1 MTSSNSTG
9 SDAFAFL
16 SCILPSEGYYC
27 ATVISGDIRKNIFRD
42 SIEALSAV
50 IREYDDAGY
59 TVYHACAT
67 YREIGNGRKQV
78 NVRRIRALWLD
89 IDCGPGKPYA
99 NQNDA
104 FGALA
109 QFCQVTGLPEPV
121 VVGSGMGLHC
131 YWPFVEELGYAE
143 WKPLADGLKQTCRE
157 HGLAAN
163 SSRTAD
169 AASVLR
175 TPGTHW
181 RKDGGERL
189 VQVGNLVQ
197 YPVADFGVLL
207 QNDRGGPDL
216 RVEPHRAG
224 RESGSFQPAEQLPSI
239 LRRPRRDIGAS
250 IGGDFPDCSFR
261 TLSDRCLQVQAFYRS
276 GDITEPEWHAHAGLA
291 ARCSDGEVEFH
302 ACSKNDFPAYNYA
315 EAQRKLDTAGA
326 STTGATT
333 CKRFDDVNPGVCTS
347 CPQRGKINS
356 PISLGAEQQRRAVS
370 RNDAPSS
377 GVDGATDVRGHDGP
391 SSIACTPNGQVVWC
405 TEDPDGKPEYK
416 KLLDAPAGLKG
427 VQIGEADKGA
437 HSYTFWHYAPHEGWK
452 TFNLPAVAVFG
463 SSGIAQFAEKGVTV
477 HQPLMFF
484 SALREAVDTYKRVKA
499 MEIKYDQF
507 GWKDGETKFLCGDRL
522 YGAGTYESVSVSKVA
537 DGRVKYLQPVSTG
550 SLGEWR
556 SAATSFFKP
565 GFEAQALTL
574 VAGLAAPLISFIDR
588 SEGGIFLHLFSAA
601 SGAGKSLGLMA
612 SCSIYGLEK
621 GLRLIKGDTPVAKA
635 IAMGVLCNLP
645 IIYDEIMDQ
654 DPEAIRKQVDVFRD
668 GRDRSRGTVDG
679 TIRQVQSSWTTV
691 QISAGNGSLFDLLS
705 TDGTDAPVFRVFE
718 IEPRLPSGTDA
729 AYGNRIRKQLLDN
742 AGHAGD
748 IYLRYLTSPRVVDW
762 VKARL
767 DRRIEDVWDQLGPV
781 RDQRQRIRVHF
792 LACLWVACDVVTGIG
807 LLEFDVGRIMAYAFQ
822 EMDRMVSGTS
832 EQKDA
837 IAQAPD
843 LLGRFLNEHIG
854 EVLTVAEPFRHGKQ
868 CSVMGRPPLRRVI
881 MRHELASSRLLI
893 AVKPFGDWMIKHTR
907 LPARDAATAL
917 EKLGVVTRKKHR
929 ATLGAGTDFASAPVD
944 CIELDMAHP
953 MMSGKLRVVASHQ
966 SSAGDLPQSD
976 SPPQ

>member
-1 MTSSNSTG
+1 
-9 SDAFAFL
+9 
-16 SCILPSEGYYC
+16 
-27 ATVISGDIRKNIFRD
+27 
-42 SIEALSAV
+42 
-50 IREYDDAGY
+50 
-59 TVYHACAT
+59 
-67 YREIGNGRKQV
+67 
-78 NVRRIRALWLD
+78 
-89 IDCGPGKPYA
+89 
-99 NQNDA
+99 
-104 FGALA
+104 
-109 QFCQVTGLPEPV
+109 
-121 VVGSGMGLHC
+121 MGLHC

-143 WKPLADGLKQTCRE
+143 WKPLADGLKQACRE
-157 HGLAAN
+157 RLLHADA
-163 SSRTAD
+163 SRTAD

-189 VQVGNLVQ
+189 VQVGKLVQ

-207 QNDRGGPDL
+207 QNDRGGPDVRDDQNNPHVRSVSPL
-216 RVEPHRAG
+216 RRSDEKIG
-224 RESGSFQPAEQLPSI
+224 CLQSAEQLPSI

-250 IGGDFPDCSFR
+250 IGGDFPDSSFR

-291 ARCSDGEVEFH
+291 VRCSDGEVEFH
-302 ACSKNDFPAYNYA
+302 ACSKNDFPAYSYA
-315 EAQRKLDTAGA
+315 EAQRKLDTARA

-333 CKRFDDVNPGVCTS
+333 CKRFDDVNPGVCGG
-347 CPQRGKINS
+347 CPEWGKINS
-356 PISLGAEQQRRAVS
+356 PISLGYEQASRRAPAALAQRSLLPISDVHVS
-370 RNDAPSS
+370 R
-377 GVDGATDVRGHDGP
+377 DGP

-522 YGAGTYESVSVSKVA
+522 YGAGVHESVSVSKVA

-574 VAGLAAPLISFIDR
+574 VAGLASPLLCFIDR

-635 IAMGVLCNLP
+635 ITMGVLCNLP

-679 TIRQVQSSWTTV
+679 TIRQVQSSWTTI

-705 TDGTDAPVFRVFE
+705 NDGTDAPVFRVFE
-718 IEPRLPSGTDA
+718 IEPKLPSGTDA

-748 IYLRYLTSPRVVDW
+748 IYLRYLTSPGVVDW

-767 DRRIEDVWDQLGPV
+767 DRRIEDVWDKLGPV

-792 LACLWVACDVVTGIG
+792 LACLWVACEIVTGIG

-843 LLGRFLNEHIG
+843 LLGRFLNEHVG

-907 LPARDAATAL
+907 LPARDAVTAL
-917 EKLGVVTRKKHR
+917 EKLGVLARKKHR

-953 MMSGKLRVVASHQ
+953 LMSGKLRVVASHQ
-966 SSAGDLPQSD
+966 SSAEDRPQSD

>member
-1 MTSSNSTG
+1 M
-9 SDAFAFL
+9 
-16 SCILPSEGYYC
+16 
-27 ATVISGDIRKNIFRD
+27 
-42 SIEALSAV
+42 
-50 IREYDDAGY
+50 
-59 TVYHACAT
+59 
-67 YREIGNGRKQV
+67 
-78 NVRRIRALWLD
+78 
-89 IDCGPGKPYA
+89 
-99 NQNDA
+99 
-104 FGALA
+104 
-109 QFCQVTGLPEPV
+109 
-121 VVGSGMGLHC
+121 
-131 YWPFVEELGYAE
+131 
-143 WKPLADGLKQTCRE
+143 
-157 HGLAAN
+157 
-163 SSRTAD
+163 
-169 AASVLR
+169 
-175 TPGTHW
+175 
-181 RKDGGERL
+181 
-189 VQVGNLVQ
+189 
-197 YPVADFGVLL
+197 
-207 QNDRGGPDL
+207 
-216 RVEPHRAG
+216 
-224 RESGSFQPAEQLPSI
+224 
-239 LRRPRRDIGAS
+239 
-250 IGGDFPDCSFR
+250 
-261 TLSDRCLQVQAFYRS
+261 
-276 GDITEPEWHAHAGLA
+276 
-291 ARCSDGEVEFH
+291 
-302 ACSKNDFPAYNYA
+302 
-315 EAQRKLDTAGA
+315 
-326 STTGATT
+326 
-333 CKRFDDVNPGVCTS
+333 
-347 CPQRGKINS
+347 
-356 PISLGAEQQRRAVS
+356 
-370 RNDAPSS
+370 
-377 GVDGATDVRGHDGP
+377 
-391 SSIACTPNGQVVWC
+391 
-405 TEDPDGKPEYK
+405 
-416 KLLDAPAGLKG
+416 
-427 VQIGEADKGA
+427 
-437 HSYTFWHYAPHEGWK
+437 
-452 TFNLPAVAVFG
+452 AVFG

-522 YGAGTYESVSVSKVA
+522 YGAGVHESVSVSKVA

-588 SEGGIFLHLFSAA
+588 SEGGIFLHLFSS
-601 SGAGKSLGLMA
+601 SGNGKSLGLA
-612 SCSIYGLEK
+612 GAYSAYGLEK

-679 TIRQVQSSWTTV
+679 TIRQVQSSWTTI

-705 TDGTDAPVFRVFE
+705 NDGTDAPVFRVFE
-718 IEPRLPSGTDA
+718 IEPKLPSGTDA

-748 IYLRYLTSPRVVDW
+748 IYLRYLTSPGVVDW

-767 DRRIEDVWDQLGPV
+767 DRRIEDVWDKLGPV
-781 RDQRQRIRVHF
+781 RDQRHRIRVHF
-792 LACLWVACDVVTGIG
+792 LACLWVACEIVTGIG

-837 IAQAPD
+837 MAQAPD
-843 LLGRFLNEHIG
+843 LLGRFLNEHVG

-881 MRHELASSRLLI
+881 MRHELASGRLLI

-929 ATLGAGTDFASAPVD
+929 ATLGAGTDFAGAPVD

-953 MMSGKLRVVASHQ
+953 LMSGKLRVVASHQ
-966 SSAGDLPQSD
+966 SSAEDPPRSD

>member
-1 MTSSNSTG
+1 MVRNTF
-9 SDAFAFL
+9 SD
-16 SCILPSEGYYC
+16 
-27 ATVISGDIRKNIFRD
+27 DIQGLCGVLAQNDRPGFN
-42 SIEALSAV
+42 
-50 IREYDDAGY
+50 
-59 TVYHACAT
+59 VYHACAT
-67 YREIGNGRKQV
+67 YREREHGRKQV
-78 NVRRIRALWLD
+78 NVHRIRALWLD

-99 NQNDA
+99 A
-104 FGALA
+104 ALEA
-109 QFCQVTGLPEPV
+109 YGSVVQFCRQVVLPAPV
-121 VVGSGMGLHC
+121 VVGSGMGLHV
-131 YWPFVEELGYAE
+131 YWPLVEELGYAE
-143 WKPLADGLKQTCRE
+143 WRPYADGLKALCVL
-157 HGLAAN
+157 HGLRADG
-163 SSRTAD
+163 SRTAD

-181 RKDGGERL
+181 RKNGGNVL
-189 VQVGNLVQ
+189 VQCGPLRQ
-197 YPVADFGVLL
+197 LPKADFGCLL
-207 QNDRGGPDL
+207 
-216 RVEPHRAG
+216 ERAVAG
-224 RESGSFQPAEQLPSI
+224 ESGCFERDKAPRCVELGA
-239 LRRPRRDIGAS
+239 RRPRRNTTAS
-250 IGGDFPDCSFR
+250 IFNDYPDASFR
-261 TLSDRCLQVQAFYRS
+261 RIGEKCLQIQAFYRS
-276 GDITEPEWHAHAGLA
+276 GNISEPRWHAISGVA
-291 ARCSDGEVEFH
+291 ARTVDGEEEFH
-302 ACSKNDFPAYNYA
+302 ARSKNDFPNYNAA
-315 EAQRKLDTAGA
+315 ETQRKLDTARA

-333 CKRFDDVNPGVCTS
+333 CRRFDDVNPGVCS
-347 CPQRGKINS
+347 GCPHWGNINS
-356 PISLGAEQQRRAVS
+356 PISLGFAKAASRDAAPAGDASPTLDGGRGVLDRA
-370 RNDAPSS
+370 
-377 GVDGATDVRGHDGP
+377 GP
-391 SSIACTPNGQVVWC
+391 SSVTCTPGGQIVWC
-405 TEDPDGKPEYK
+405 TEDDDGEVEYK
-416 KLLDAPAGLKG
+416 KLLDAPSGLKG

-452 TFNLPAVAVFG
+452 TFNLPAVSVFG

-507 GWKDGETKFLCGDRL
+507 GWKEGETKFLCGDRL
-522 YGAGTYESVSVSKVA
+522 YGAGSFETVSVSKVGE
-537 DGRVKYLQPVSTG
+537 GRCKYLGPVSGG
-550 SLGEWR
+550 SLGEWC
-556 SAATSFFKP
+556 SAASSFFRP
-565 GFEAQALTL
+565 GFEPQALTL
-574 VAGLAAPLISFIDR
+574 VSGFAAPFMPFIDR

-635 IAMGVLCNLP
+635 ISMGVLCNLP
-645 IIYDEIMDQ
+645 ILYDEIMDQ

-679 TIRQVQSSWTTV
+679 AIRQVSASWTTV

-705 TDGTDAPVFRVFE
+705 NDGTDAPVFRVFE
-718 IEPRLPSGTDA
+718 IEPKLPSGTDA

-748 IYLRYLTSPRVVDW
+748 IYLRYLTSPGVVDW

-767 DRRIEDVWDQLGPV
+767 DARIEDVWNRLGPV

-807 LLEFDVGRIMAYAFQ
+807 LLEFDVGRIMGYAFQ

-837 IAQAPD
+837 MAQAPD
-843 LLGRFLNEHIG
+843 LIGRFLNEHVG

-868 CSVMGRPPLRRVI
+868 CSVMGRPPMRRVI

-907 LPARDAATAL
+907 LPARDAVAAL
-917 EKLGVVTRKKHR
+917 EKLGVLARRKHR

-953 MMSGKLRVVASHQ
+953 MMSGKLRVVGNDERRPEKAEC
-966 SSAGDLPQSD
+966 
-976 SPPQ
+976 